1 MSVTRSP
8 KPRFN
13 SSFCYYA
20 ACHTQVIHYRAMA
33 TALVMV
39 VMIVMAFYV
48 IHCKPE
54 NADRRNATHASD
66 NQTLRLSD
74 ATDYSDD
81 DGDGGGGGG
90 ERDANLD
97 EFVRRA
103 LSTQS
108 QSVESGDDDLESGT
122 TMENPMR
129 SPGVAAAA
137 SGSSHGGESDDEEGD
152 VEMQSGSGGG
162 GGSGGS
168 SASPD
173 TRDWRTIMEDR

>member
-1 MSVTRSP
+1 
-8 KPRFN
+8 
-13 SSFCYYA
+13 
-20 ACHTQVIHYRAMA
+20 MA

-81 DGDGGGGGG
+81 GGDGGGGGGGGG

>member
-1 MSVTRSP
+1 
-8 KPRFN
+8 
-13 SSFCYYA
+13 
-20 ACHTQVIHYRAMA
+20 MA

-54 NADRRNATHASD
+54 NADRRNATHAND

-81 DGDGGGGGG
+81 GGDGGGGGG

>member
-1 MSVTRSP
+1 
-8 KPRFN
+8 
-13 SSFCYYA
+13 
-20 ACHTQVIHYRAMA
+20 MA

-81 DGDGGGGGG
+81 GGDGGGGGGGGG

-137 SGSSHGGESDDEEGD
+137 SGSSWSMGAAQRRMVVLVVLEEGEGVLVAEKQGYKD
-152 VEMQSGSGGG
+152 CLASGP
-162 GGSGGS
+162 
-168 SASPD
+168 SA
-173 TRDWRTIMEDR
+173 TRVCIDETAFRRLLRAL

>member
-1 MSVTRSP
+1 
-8 KPRFN
+8 
-13 SSFCYYA
+13 
-20 ACHTQVIHYRAMA
+20 MA